1 MQVEEVDLIAIR
13 YYYESKYDLGG
24 ITRDPIIATIKEEDL
39 IKEFLTSFKK
49 QSFIYSREAD
59 RRSYSTGENIK
70 IEIVF
75 KNKTSMIFD
84 IRRYEKTNK
93 ILVWVYS
100 DYLHNISSI
109 YKLPYTTGTVFFD
122 WIVKQVV

>member
-100 DYLHNISSI
+100 DYLHDISSI
-109 YKLPYTTGTVFFD
+109 YKLPYITGTDFFD
-122 WIVKQVV
+122 WIVKQII